1 MNKGDNL
8 NNGIVINDYLTKS
21 DDDNMDREIMNP
33 LINKGEVLI
42 NGVSKNLKDF
52 TVRDISK
59 NYKTVYVISLK
70 NGIMYDRIRHN
81 RILSSN
87 VKLSSFIEDAKK
99 YTLLKGSIKMLYNK
113 THLLSSV
120 LVERELLNSFNSKEY
135 ELNEKEIVIPMLNIS
150 ENDLK
155 YYMDQFEGYFSFVD
169 VIKTITLNDYYMN
182 SLNNEI
188 INNNFTK
195 LLTNMKETDYWTY
208 DYNCKLNLTSKFM
221 LRGFNFSLK
230 HKLKDNKAKKTLKKI
245 QINDKKGDPYLSFL
259 FRKNEYVDMSNT
271 LKKNGYI
278 MYKINDNTNLTNND
292 VNNMY
297 TRLVNEKDRYN
308 LLNSLLMSK
317 EYCHLVLNNAKL
329 LDMAKDIIIK
339 YIPTYKYLFSYA
351 WLIMYIEESIKR
363 THTKKNDRYVFTLN
377 TINKLPSFP
386 YNPNEPRTN
395 PYLSLLVAPNILNAS
410 SNLLGVGGMENQ
422 NYELC
427 NIDKFKKRMNIFI
440 TGKNKDVFDG
450 INWDNI
456 AVSGSIMPACI
467 HKKHPL
473 RKLHNKFIDYI
484 NEYYSE
490 SDIDIMIKTDRTKSD
505 WRKIYIDR
513 VNELY
518 NTLNKN
524 INNLTMKPNVSI
536 ALFVNKDYI
545 MNNIV
550 DDKNPLEHIIENLYE
565 DDVKKLFYAKYENE
579 KKNNTKYTDNYE
591 VLNTIATLDN
601 FSIVIVN
608 NDISNNKTNDNKSN
622 NKINKKIPDHLSKF
636 IKEVD
641 DNEML
646 YTEEKEQKL
655 SKYNE
660 IFEVN
665 NKNEIFIWRENFKF
679 KLESPNLLH
688 NFEVFSTNG
697 DDYFETI
704 ARFHLPCVRSYYTNG
719 EIYMLP
725 SAVIAYKT
733 YMNIEY
739 KYFSGAKDPIEILNK
754 YRMRGWGT
762 YLNDKEKIHLVEYT
776 SSIDKWN
783 KLYDIDKKDK
793 QSVDKMFGSL
803 SLDSKLYKPLN
814 RKYNK
819 VNNDYITDNNKL
831 KNSYKTQFNYDDKY
845 NLLDTNIITN
855 DGYIEPLKKWILNMN
870 YDKLK
875 Y

>member
-1 MNKGDNL
+1 MNKGGNL
-8 NNGIVINDYLTKS
+8 DNGIVINDYLNNT
-21 DDDNMDREIMNP
+21 DDKQMDREIMNP

-52 TVRDISK
+52 TVRDISQ
-59 NYKTVYVISLK
+59 NYKVIYCICLK
-70 NGIMYDRIRHN
+70 NGVMYNRNRHN
-81 RILSSN
+81 KILSSN
-87 VKLSSFIEDAKK
+87 VKLCDFIEDAKN
-99 YTLLKGSIKMLYNK
+99 YTLLNGSVKMLYNK

-120 LVERELLNSFNSKEY
+120 LIDRELLSYFNSKGF
-135 ELNEKEIVIPMLNIS
+135 ELNETEIAIPMLNIS

-155 YYMDQFEGYFSFVD
+155 HYMNQFEGHFSFVD
-169 VIKTITLNDYYMN
+169 VIKIITLNDYYMN

-208 DYNCKLNLTSKFM
+208 NYNCKLNLTSKFM

-245 QINDKKGDPYLSFL
+245 QENDKKGDPYLSFL
-259 FRKNEYVDMSNT
+259 FRKNEYIDMSNT

-292 VNNMY
+292 VNNMF
-297 TRLVNEKDRYN
+297 TKLVNEKDRYN

-317 EYCHLVLNNAKL
+317 EYCHLVLNNGKL
-329 LDMAKDIIIK
+329 LDMAKDIITK

-363 THTKKNDRYVFTLN
+363 THTKKTDRYIFTLD
-377 TINKLPSFP
+377 TVNKLPSFP

-395 PYLSLLVAPNILNAS
+395 PYISLLVAPNILNAS
-410 SNLLGVGGMENQ
+410 TNLLGVGGMEEDK
-422 NYELC
+422 YELS
-427 NIDKFKKRMNIFI
+427 NIDKFKKKMNIFL
-440 TGKNKDVFDG
+440 TGKNKNILDG
-450 INWDNI
+450 VNWDYVAI
-456 AVSGSIMPACI
+456 SGSIMPACI

-490 SDIDIMIKTDRTKSD
+490 SDVDIMIKTDKS
-505 WRKIYIDR
+505 KIGWEYEYIDR

-518 NTLNKN
+518 NTLNN
-524 INNLTMKPNVSI
+524 NVSNMTMI
-536 ALFVNKDYI
+536 PNITVALFVNKDYI
-545 MNNIV
+545 VNNIV
-550 DDKNPLEHIIENLYE
+550 DDKNTLEYIIENLYE
-565 DDVKKLFYAKYENE
+565 NDVKKLFYVKYESD
-579 KKNNTKYTDNYE
+579 KKSKNKYADKYDI
-591 VLNTIATLDN
+591 LNTVSTLDN
-601 FSIVIVN
+601 FNIVIVN
-608 NDISNNKTNDNKSN
+608 NDTSNQT
-622 NKINKKIPDHLSKF
+622 KKKVPDHLSKF

-646 YTEEKEQKL
+646 YTHDKDQTN

-660 IFEVN
+660 MFEVN
-665 NKNEIFIWRENFKF
+665 NKNEIFVWKENFKF
-679 KLESPNLLH
+679 KFESPNLLH

-697 DDYFETI
+697 NDYFETI
-704 ARFHLPCVRSYYTNG
+704 ARFHLPCVRSYYSNDN
-719 EIYMLP
+719 IYMLP

-762 YLNDKEKIHLVEYT
+762 YLNDKEKIHLVEYS

-783 KLYDIDKKDK
+783 KLYDINKKDK
-793 QSVDKMFGSL
+793 QSVDKIFGSL
-803 SLDSKLYKPLN
+803 SLDSNLFKPLN
-814 RKYNK
+814 KTYNK
-819 VNNDYITDNNKL
+819 PNNNYISDNNKL
-831 KNSYKTQFNYDDKY
+831 KDIYRKQFNYDDKH

-875 Y
+875 N